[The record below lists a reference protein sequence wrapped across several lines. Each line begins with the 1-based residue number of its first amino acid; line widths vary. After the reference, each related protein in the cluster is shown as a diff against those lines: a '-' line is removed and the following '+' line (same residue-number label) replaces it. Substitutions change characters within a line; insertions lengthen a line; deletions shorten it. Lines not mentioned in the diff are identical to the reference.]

1 MRRFIIMLVIGIV
14 LFVGGIAATVAKA
27 GGPPVDEYGCTP
39 SETYS
44 GPFSAQLG
52 VTGCVGNGTSVTFCH
67 ATSSETNP
75 FVTLT
80 TAIAAAVGQA
90 GHFYENGTTQAGH
103 EEDYVGP
110 CVEVP
115 PVDVCPDDEGIQ
127 TSEDECTVEPPPV
140 DVCPDLEGVQ
150 TSTDDCPVVPPVE
163 PPVEPPVTPPTTP
176 PVKTPPTVV
185 PDTPVVGVPS
195 TPADTL

>member
-1 MRRFIIMLVIGIV
+1 MRRFIIALIVGIV
-14 LFVGGIAATVAKA
+14 LFLGAITATVARA
-27 GGPPVDEYGCTP
+27 EGPPVDEYGCTP

-67 ATSSETNP
+67 ATSSDTNP

-110 CVEVP
+110 CV
-115 PVDVCPDDEGIQ
+115 I
-127 TSEDECTVEPPPV
+127 
-140 DVCPDLEGVQ
+140 
-150 TSTDDCPVVPPVE
+150 VE
-163 PPVEPPVTPPTTP
+163 PPVDTEEVCQDGEIVVVPVGTVEDDGTCDTDEPPVDEP
-176 PVKTPPTVV
+176 PVDEPPVSEPPVSEPPVVV
-185 PDTPVVGVPS
+185 PDTPEVGVPS